1 MSYFWKDMA
10 RQTPKDKAPKAP
22 KAAAADTEKPLP
34 DPSTQRPGTS
44 GTEAVLVSNRRQAS
58 ETYLA
63 AQKAERSYKTKKR
76 SALAQA
82 NYSEAKDH
90 FRQAAHHFKTSIA
103 LSFGVVKSTPYLV
116 NQKLERQRDKAAEKR
131 RLQAIE
137 RRKRLEAQ
145 LAKENAARGSID
157 APDADEDAEEAE
169 A

>member
-10 RQTPKDKAPKAP
+10 RQTPKDKAPVAP
-22 KAAAADTEKPLP
+22 GADTEKPLP

-58 ETYLA
+58 ETYVA

-90 FRQAAHHFKTSIA
+90 FKQAAHHFRTSLA
-103 LSFGVVKSTPYLV
+103 LSFGVFKSTPYLV

-137 RRKRLEAQ
+137 RRRRLEAQ
-145 LAKENAARGSID
+145 LAKENAARGSSD
-157 APDADEDAEEAE
+157 GPNPDEDAEEEE